1 MLQMGPAGLVI
12 LMVVAGAW
20 ETPPAMGSWNPGNEG
35 VRVTIVRSSDH
46 AVVSAPIDLT
56 NKPPASS
63 IYHFGKVSK
72 IQYNGGTALLPVQG
86 GYACIVPPQTIPRVI
101 STNGRNNI
109 EAIKKYFCSE
119 FLVQLVANHTGMDY
133 DTLIGGEYKI
143 LLEPIRLL

>member
-1 MLQMGPAGLVI
+1 MKRLFNLFLAITLIFSFTCVQVYATDGTGGSGNIDGGGGSMGDS
-12 LMVVAGAW
+12 
-20 ETPPAMGSWNPGNEG
+20 TSHGSWNPGNEG

-86 GYACIVPPQTIPRVI
+86 GYACIVPP
-101 STNGRNNI
+101 
-109 EAIKKYFCSE
+109 
-119 FLVQLVANHTGMDY
+119 
-133 DTLIGGEYKI
+133 
-143 LLEPIRLL
+143 